1 MNLGAC
7 EILVNPNDRTRID
20 ISLKNEYSICLK
32 CQDEKDRQKW
42 LVALGSAKAN
52 ATTAS
57 AAADPPADRYKFKS
71 GRHIVDAKL
80 S

>member
-7 EILVNPNDRTRID
+7 DILVNPNDRTRID

-57 AAADPPADRYKFKS
+57 AAADPPADRYIIDKIF
-71 GRHIVDAKL
+71 
-80 S
+80 